1 MNIAISGFNNDY
13 KFIKFLYE
21 CNFNISNTVEN
32 VEFLVIKEDL
42 DYIEH
47 KSSKIKM
54 AMSNRIP
61 IITYSEF
68 VKSFE
73 YN

>member
-13 KFIKFLYE
+13 KFIKFLQD
-21 CNFNISNTVEN
+21 CNFKISNTVEN

-47 KSSKIKM
+47 KSSKIKL
-54 AMSNRIP
+54 AMTNRIP
-61 IITYSEF
+61 IITYCEF
-68 VKSFE
+68 LKYFD
-73 YN
+73 YT